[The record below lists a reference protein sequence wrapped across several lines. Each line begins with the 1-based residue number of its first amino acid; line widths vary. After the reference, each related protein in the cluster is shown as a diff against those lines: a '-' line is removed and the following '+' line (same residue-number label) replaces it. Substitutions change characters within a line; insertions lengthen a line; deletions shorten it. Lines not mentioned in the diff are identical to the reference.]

1 MAVIDSTQ
9 DMDTRNGSLDWP
21 MLARTILVVD
31 PKVLSRF
38 VISEY
43 LREGGYRVYQA
54 ANAEEAVTLLQT
66 RDILIDL
73 VVSDVQ
79 MPGAM
84 DGSGLVGWVR
94 ANRPEIEVVLT
105 CEAGPLLAK
114 PYEPQIVLDRIQQL
128 LARAARTN
136 RSEPSTRVPV
146 RHG

>member
-94 ANRPEIEVVLT
+94 ANRPE
-105 CEAGPLLAK
+105 
-114 PYEPQIVLDRIQQL
+114 
-128 LARAARTN
+128 
-136 RSEPSTRVPV
+136 
-146 RHG
+146 